1 VDFPL
6 TPLSGTNPLIS
17 GINLPLFVPDTWR
30 DMGSNDFQPNRR
42 LTTRAQARNA
52 LEDTVSQVRDRLCIF
67 DDRGEFYGLDR
78 RVFVEPIVQALREHP
93 KMRISI
99 VLHDPRY
106 LEVRG
111 ARLLEAIRSF
121 SPRLEVH
128 KTNSAV
134 RAFAKGF
141 VIADNMVVLRR
152 PHFDA
157 AVTVVDYAPE
167 AVNQASNLFEEL
179 LANSEPASLAGVTG
193 L

>member
-1 VDFPL
+1 MDCRL
-6 TPLSGTNPLIS
+6 TPLSGANPLID
-17 GINLPLFVPDTWR
+17 GISSAQTFADTQC

-78 RVFVEPIVQALREHP
+78 RVFVDPIVQALREHP
-93 KMRISI
+93 KMRVSI

-141 VIADNMVVLRR
+141 VIADTMVVLRR

-167 AVNQASNLFEEL
+167 AVHQAAALFEEL
-179 LANSEPASLAGVTG
+179 LANSEPASLASVTG